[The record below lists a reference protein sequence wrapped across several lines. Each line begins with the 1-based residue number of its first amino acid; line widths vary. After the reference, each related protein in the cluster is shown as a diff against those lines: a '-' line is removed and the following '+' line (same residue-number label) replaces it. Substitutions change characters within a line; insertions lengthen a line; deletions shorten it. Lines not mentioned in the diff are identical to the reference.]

1 MTSELKILVWIKC
14 NLSTQSKDKLILCRP
29 TYLRL
34 FWRLGLFLKNVS
46 LTAQT
51 SMICFLSSLLQNLLL
66 LNCTEQMTWIL
77 KAFKIHQMSIAHWS
91 VALCM
96 SRREFWHTLFFFF
109 LSKFTRFTYVSVKMT
124 LHVNTPVFHR
134 WWAAPLIWMFFTFA
148 FYSIATNTL
157 CMEQ

>member
-1 MTSELKILVWIKC
+1 MQIDNLKKLTSELKILVWIKC

-109 LSKFTRFTYVSVKMT
+109 FWVNLPDSLMFLWRWHFT
-124 LHVNTPVFHR
+124 
-134 WWAAPLIWMFFTFA
+134 
-148 FYSIATNTL
+148 
-157 CMEQ
+157 